1 MIVEAPW
8 TGLPPASASFQAA
21 RTMPSGSIA
30 PCLKKFLSSI
40 ATVAS
45 FSVCGSASEE
55 TGWRMLSERMKP
67 IRLPSAA

>member
-1 MIVEAPW
+1 M
-8 TGLPPASASFQAA
+8 SFQAA
-21 RTMPSGSIA
+21 RAMPSGSSA
-30 PCLKKFLSSI
+30 PWLKKFLSSI

-45 FSVCGSASEE
+45 LRVCGSAFAG